1 MKDIFEKYALLD
13 VFDVAVRDAVTKE
26 VLLYSTNN
34 TATSITGTSESLE
47 IRNGAGNALWG
58 KIYYNKSIQAEVTSN
73 VTSLETI
80 ALLSGT
86 TVSNNAEGV
95 TVCKKQIIKCE
106 TDGEIVLADAPKDGA
121 ELKIFD
127 KDGNALTITG
137 VTDKTVAITGVVVGD
152 VVTVYPYSIEF
163 QAGEY
168 DVINI
173 NADDFTEA
181 CELVFYGALRNNKNK
196 VVYEVTIVLP
206 QATPSTDFS
215 LSTSS
220 EMSPSETTITF
231 DALSENGSLAKIY
244 TKKIV

>member
-1 MKDIFEKYALLD
+1 M
-13 VFDVAVRDAVTKE
+13 
-26 VLLYSTNN
+26 
-34 TATSITGTSESLE
+34 
-47 IRNGAGNALWG
+47 
-58 KIYYNKSIQAEVTSN
+58 
-73 VTSLETI
+73 
-80 ALLSGT
+80 
-86 TVSNNAEGV
+86 SNNAEGI

-106 TDGEIVLADAPKDGA
+106 TDGEIVLADAPKDEA
-121 ELKIFD
+121 ELKVFD

-137 VTDKTVAITGVVVGD
+137 VTDKTVEITGIVAGD

-196 VVYEVTIVLP
+196 VIYEVTIVLP

-231 DALSENGSLAKIY
+231 DALSENGTLAQIF
-244 TKKIV
+244 TKKVG